1 VPAVPS
7 AVSFADATLADVPG
21 IVALVESAYR
31 GDASRAGWTTEADLL
46 DGGRTD
52 ADAVRNVISR
62 PASVI
67 MLTYRAAPPA
77 RPEDGGHVA
86 ADAVAFDELLAC
98 CQLRDEGDGHGYFG
112 MFAVR
117 PDRQGT
123 GIGRATLAEA
133 QRRVAVEWQCHLL
146 RMTVIRQRTE
156 LIAWYERRGFALTGK
171 TIPFP
176 YGSERLS
183 QPKRPDLEFVE
194 LTKALGRA

>member
-1 VPAVPS
+1 VPSVPS
-7 AVSFADATLADVPG
+7 AVSFADATLADAPA

-52 ADAVRNVISR
+52 ADAVRTAISR
-62 PASVI
+62 PGSVI
-67 MLTYRAAPPA
+67 MLAYRAAPPA
-77 RPEDGGHVA
+77 RPEDGGHA
-86 ADAVAFDELLAC
+86 ATDAAAFDELLAC
-98 CQLRDEGDGHGYFG
+98 CQLRDEGDGRGYFG

-117 PDRQGT
+117 PDRQAS

-133 QRRVAVEWQCHLL
+133 QRRVTAQWQCHLL

-176 YGSERLS
+176 YGNDRLG
-183 QPKRPDLEFVE
+183 QPKRQDLEFVE
-194 LTKALGRA
+194 LTKALS